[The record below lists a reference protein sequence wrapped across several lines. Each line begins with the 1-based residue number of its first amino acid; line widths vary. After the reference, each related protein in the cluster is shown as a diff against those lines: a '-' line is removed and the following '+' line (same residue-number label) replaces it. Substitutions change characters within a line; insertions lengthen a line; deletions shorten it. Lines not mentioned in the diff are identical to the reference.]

1 MSKNNN
7 YSEYIMQRLRHQ
19 HGWDEDNT
27 EGDDILQSY
36 SPEAVFIHMLEYEG
50 IFGYASYIL
59 QWIEDI
65 FKVRLRADYNHSQD
79 PEEFLKGM
87 SNIME
92 ANRIEDNFIMFTK
105 DDLDGRYLVFKEFNG
120 SDTDPIVYKIK

>member
-1 MSKNNN
+1 
-7 YSEYIMQRLRHQ
+7 MQRLRHQ

-27 EGDDILQSY
+27 EDDDILQSY
-36 SPEAVFIHMLEYEG
+36 SPESVFTHMLEYEG
-50 IFGYASYIL
+50 IFGYSHYIL

-65 FKVRLRADYNHSQD
+65 FKVRLIADYNHSQD

-92 ANRIEDNFIMFTK
+92 ANRIEDNFVMFTK
-105 DDLDGRYLVFKEFNG
+105 DDLDGRYLAFKEFNG